1 MDLAINYRQWIL
13 DVFRPFIGGHVVEV
27 GAGTGS
33 FSEAL
38 LQTNPHSLTML
49 EPSANMYPLLQ
60 ERLKAVD
67 KNSVGS
73 ARQSTLIAEAPHI
86 PVAPDTII
94 YVNVLEHV
102 EDDERELAAA
112 HSLLATGGRIL
123 IFVPAH
129 RWLMA
134 NLDRQLGHYRR
145 YTMTE
150 LTSKCKAA
158 GFEVRVSSYFD
169 VFGIVPWWVKFT
181 LFGST
186 RIEPQAV
193 RFYDRWIVPISKF
206 VERVIP
212 APIGKNLILIA
223 EKSSQRG

>member
-1 MDLAINYRQWIL
+1 
-13 DVFRPFIGGHVVEV
+13 
-27 GAGTGS
+27 
-33 FSEAL
+33 
-38 LQTNPHSLTML
+38 
-49 EPSANMYPLLQ
+49 
-60 ERLKAVD
+60 
-67 KNSVGS
+67 
-73 ARQSTLIAEAPHI
+73 
-86 PVAPDTII
+86 
-94 YVNVLEHV
+94 
-102 EDDERELAAA
+102 
-112 HSLLATGGRIL
+112 
-123 IFVPAH
+123 
-129 RWLMA
+129 MA
-134 NLDRQLGHYRR
+134 NLDRHLGHYRR

-181 LFGST
+181 LLGST